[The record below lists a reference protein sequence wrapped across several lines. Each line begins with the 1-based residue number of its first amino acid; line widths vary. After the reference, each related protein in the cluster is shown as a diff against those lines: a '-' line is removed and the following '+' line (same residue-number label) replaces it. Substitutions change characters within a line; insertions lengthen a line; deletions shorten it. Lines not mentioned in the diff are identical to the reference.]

1 MNMRRTGHR
10 ARGGAYALAILAAL
24 AVALICPDGSG
35 PAGAAEFTMK
45 FALSAAED
53 AEHNVVRMIKEVVEA
68 KSKGRIEVQIYP
80 RGQLGSQSATIQGLQ
95 TGTVEGFITPADFY
109 AGIDQRM
116 GVLSFPFLFKDRA
129 HANRTLA
136 DPALA
141 QKMAALLDAKG
152 IVGCGTFATADVR
165 YMTRAPIHKLADFEG
180 KKLRINGTDAEKER
194 FRRLGATAIPM
205 NLADMLTAL
214 QNKTIDGSGSGMTI
228 WVNFNLETVSKE
240 LLQIE
245 DTLIVAYCALSR
257 RWLDSLPPDVR
268 EMVVAETRAL
278 FPRAVKLTDEFAA
291 SLTKKWEDRGGKINR
306 MSEAEMKTI
315 RDKFATVGTTI
326 TEGKPE
332 LRAMYN
338 ELRSASEKT
347 P

>member
-1 MNMRRTGHR
+1 MTGHR
-10 ARGGAYALAILAAL
+10 ARGGASALALSLALATGGAGL
-24 AVALICPDGSG
+24 AVAKE
-35 PAGAAEFTMK
+35 ARAAEFTLK
-45 FALSAAED
+45 FGVSAAED
-53 AEHNVVRMIKEVVEA
+53 AEHNYAKMIKEAVEA
-68 KSKGRIEVQIYP
+68 KSKGRIEVQVYP

-95 TGTVEGFITPADFY
+95 TGTVEGFMTPADFY
-109 AGIDQRM
+109 AGIDPRM

-136 DPALA
+136 DPAIV
-141 QKMAALLDAKG
+141 QKMASLLESKG
-152 IVGCGTFATADVR
+152 IIGCGQVATADVR
-165 YMTRAPIHKLADFEG
+165 YMTRNPIHKLADFEG

-194 FRRLGATAIPM
+194 FRRVGATSIPM

-245 DTLIVAYCALSR
+245 DTLIVSYCALSK
-257 RWLDSLPPDVR
+257 RWLDTLPADLR
-268 EMVVAETRAL
+268 EMVITES
-278 FPRAVKLTDEFAA
+278 RAVYPRGVKISDEFIA

-306 MSEAEMKTI
+306 LSDAETKI
-315 RDKFATVGTTI
+315 VRDKFATVGTAI

-332 LRAMYN
+332 LRAFYN
-338 ELRSASEKT
+338 ELRAVSEKT

>member
-1 MNMRRTGHR
+1 MRMRGH
-10 ARGGAYALAILAAL
+10 GTYALAISLAVMMSVAVLAAPRR
-24 AVALICPDGSG
+24 AP
-35 PAGAAEFTMK
+35 AAEFTMK
-45 FALSAAED
+45 FGVSAAED
-53 AEHNVVRMIKEVVEA
+53 AEHNYAKMIKEVVEA

-95 TGTVEGFITPADFY
+95 TGTVEGFMTPADFY
-109 AGIDQRM
+109 AGIDPRM

-136 DPALA
+136 DPAIV
-141 QKMAALLDAKG
+141 QKMASILEPKG
-152 IVGCGTFATADVR
+152 IVGCGQVASADVR
-165 YMTRAPIHKLADFEG
+165 YMTRVPLHTLADFEG

-194 FRRLGATAIPM
+194 FRRLGATSIPM

-245 DTLIVAYCALSR
+245 DTLIVSYCALSK
-257 RWLDSLPPDVR
+257 RWLDTLPADLR
-268 EMVVAETRAL
+268 EMVVTESRGVY
-278 FPRAVKLTDEFAA
+278 PRGVKISDEFIA

-306 MSEAEMKTI
+306 LSEAEMKTV

-332 LRAMYN
+332 VRAFYT
-338 ELRSASEKT
+338 ELKAASDKT

>member
-1 MNMRRTGHR
+1 MRNRMTGSEGR
-10 ARGGAYALAILAAL
+10 VVSGVVGLLLGLALSVAGLSTAL
-24 AVALICPDGSG
+24 
-35 PAGAAEFTMK
+35 PAQAAEFTLK
-45 FALSAAED
+45 FGLSAAED
-53 AEHNVVRMIKEVVEA
+53 AEHTMVKMLKEAVEA

-80 RGQLGSQSATIQGLQ
+80 RGQLGSQSATIQGVQ
-95 TGTVEGFITPADFY
+95 TGTVEGFLTPFDFY
-109 AGIDQRM
+109 AGIDPRM

-136 DPALA
+136 DPAIA
-141 QKMAALLDAKG
+141 QKLTSLLDSKG
-152 IVGCGTFATADVR
+152 IVGCGQIATADVR
-165 YMTRAPIHKLADFEG
+165 YMTRNPIHRIADFEG

-245 DTLIVAYCALSR
+245 DTLIVAYCALSK
-257 RWLDSLPPDVR
+257 RWLDTLPVDLR
-268 EMVVAETRAL
+268 EMVITESRGVFSRST
-278 FPRAVKLTDEFAA
+278 KITDDFLA
-291 SLTKKWEDRGGKINR
+291 SLTRKWEERGGKINR
-306 MSEAEMKTI
+306 LSDAEMKAI

-338 ELRSASEKT
+338 ELKAAGDRT

>member
-1 MNMRRTGHR
+1 MTGT
-10 ARGGAYALAILAAL
+10 RGRGRAYALALSLAL
-24 AVALICPDGSG
+24 ALGVTGLDA
-35 PAGAAEFTMK
+35 AKEAQAAEFTLK
-45 FALSAAED
+45 FGVSAAED
-53 AEHNVVRMIKEVVEA
+53 TEHNYAKMIKEAVEA

-95 TGTVEGFITPADFY
+95 TGTVEAFMTPADFY
-109 AGIDQRM
+109 SGIDPRM

-136 DPALA
+136 DQAIV
-141 QKMAALLDAKG
+141 QKMASLLESKG
-152 IVGCGTFATADVR
+152 IIGCGQVASADVR
-165 YMTRAPIHKLADFEG
+165 YMTRNPIHKLADFEG

-194 FRRLGATAIPM
+194 FRRVGATAIPM
-205 NLADMLTAL
+205 NLPDMLTAL

-245 DTLIVAYCALSR
+245 DTLIVSYCALSK
-257 RWLDSLPPDVR
+257 RWLDTLPADLR
-268 EMVVAETRAL
+268 EMVINES
-278 FPRAVKLTDEFAA
+278 RAVYPRGVKISDEFIA
-291 SLTKKWEDRGGKINR
+291 SLTKKWEDRGGKVNR
-306 MSEAEMKTI
+306 LSEAEMKI
-315 RDKFATVGTTI
+315 VRDKFATVGTTI

-332 LRAMYN
+332 LRVFYN
-338 ELRSASEKT
+338 ELRAVSEKT

>member
-1 MNMRRTGHR
+1 MRTRTRDPRTRGR
-10 ARGGAYALAILAAL
+10 AWALALACALALGVTGLAA
-24 AVALICPDGSG
+24 AM
-35 PAGAAEFTMK
+35 PAQAAEFTLK
-45 FALSAAED
+45 FGVSAAED
-53 AEHNVVRMIKEVVEA
+53 TEHNYAKMVKEGVEA

-95 TGTVEGFITPADFY
+95 TGTVEGFMTPADFY
-109 AGIDQRM
+109 AGIDPRM

-129 HANRTLA
+129 HANRTLV
-136 DPALA
+136 DPAVV
-141 QKMAALLDAKG
+141 QKMASLLDAKG
-152 IVGCGTFATADVR
+152 IIGCGQVASGDVR
-165 YMTRAPIHKLADFEG
+165 YMTRNPIRKLADFEG

-194 FRRLGATAIPM
+194 FRRVGATSIPM

-214 QNKTIDGSGSGMTI
+214 QNKTIDGSGSGITI
-228 WVNFNLETVSKE
+228 WVNFNLETVSKD

-245 DTLIVAYCALSR
+245 DTLIVSYCALSK
-257 RWLDSLPPDVR
+257 RWLDSLPPDLR
-268 EMVVAETRAL
+268 EVVITESRAV
-278 FPRAVKLTDEFAA
+278 FPRAVKISDEFNV

-306 MSEAEMKTI
+306 LSDAEMKVI

-332 LRAMYN
+332 LRAFYN
-338 ELRSASEKT
+338 ELKTVSERT

>member
-1 MNMRRTGHR
+1 MRRRMTIDR
-10 ARGGAYALAILAAL
+10 QRGRVNPCAFVLGF
-24 AVALICPDGSG
+24 ALIGLG
-35 PAGAAEFTMK
+35 AATPASAAEFTMK
-45 FALSAAED
+45 FGISSAED
-53 AEHNVVRMIKEVVEA
+53 AEHTIARTIKETVES

-80 RGQLGSQSATIQGLQ
+80 RGQLGSQSATIQGVQ
-95 TGTVEGFITPADFY
+95 TGTVEGFMTPADFY
-109 AGIDQRM
+109 AGIDPRL

-136 DPALA
+136 DPAIA
-141 QKMAALLDAKG
+141 QKLAVLLESKG
-152 IVGCGTFATADVR
+152 IVGCGQIATADVR
-165 YMTRAPIHKLADFEG
+165 YLARNPIHQISDFEG

-194 FRRLGATAIPM
+194 FKRVGATAIPM

-245 DTLIVAYCALSR
+245 DTLIVAYCALSK
-257 RWLDSLPPDVR
+257 RWLDTLPADLR
-268 EMVVAETRAL
+268 ETVVTETRAI
-278 FPRAVKLTDEFAA
+278 FPRSVKVVDDFAA

-306 MSEAEMKTI
+306 LSDADMKAI

-332 LRAMYN
+332 LRALYN
-338 ELRSASEKT
+338 EIKAAGDRT

>member
-1 MNMRRTGHR
+1 MRMRTTGHR
-10 ARGGAYALAILAAL
+10 GRGSVYALALCLGLALGAL
-24 AVALICPDGSG
+24 GLDAAQE
-35 PAGAAEFTMK
+35 ARAAEFTMK
-45 FALSAAED
+45 FGVSSAED
-53 AEHNVVRMIKEVVEA
+53 AEHNYAKMIKEAVEA

-95 TGTVEGFITPADFY
+95 TGTVEGFMTPADFY
-109 AGIDQRM
+109 AGIDPRM

-136 DPALA
+136 DPAIV
-141 QKMAALLDAKG
+141 QKMAVLLESKG
-152 IVGCGTFATADVR
+152 IIGCGQVATADVR
-165 YMTRAPIHKLADFEG
+165 YMTRNPIHKLADFEG

-194 FRRLGATAIPM
+194 FKRVGATAIPM

-245 DTLIVAYCALSR
+245 DTLIVSYCALSK
-257 RWLDSLPPDVR
+257 RWLDTLPADLR
-268 EMVVAETRAL
+268 EMVVNES
-278 FPRAVKLTDEFAA
+278 RAVYPRGVKISDEFIGT
-291 SLTKKWEDRGGKINR
+291 LTRKWEERGGKINR
-306 MSEAEMKTI
+306 LSDAEMKTV
-315 RDKFATVGTTI
+315 RDRFATVGTTI

-338 ELRSASEKT
+338 ELKAASERT

>member
-1 MNMRRTGHR
+1 MRLRMFAGALSFALVLGMTGLGA
-10 ARGGAYALAILAAL
+10 ARHAQ
-24 AVALICPDGSG
+24 
-35 PAGAAEFTMK
+35 AAEFTLK
-45 FALSAAED
+45 FGVSSAED
-53 AEHNVVRMIKEVVEA
+53 AEHNYAKMIKEVVET

-95 TGTVEGFITPADFY
+95 TGTVEGFMTPADFY
-109 AGIDQRM
+109 AGIDPRM

-136 DPALA
+136 DPAIV
-141 QKMAALLDAKG
+141 QKMASLLESKG
-152 IVGCGTFATADVR
+152 IIGCGQVATADVR

-194 FRRLGATAIPM
+194 FRRVGATAIPM

-240 LLQIE
+240 LLQVE
-245 DTLIVAYCALSR
+245 DTLIVSYCALSK
-257 RWLDSLPPDVR
+257 RWLDTLPADLR
-268 EMVVAETRAL
+268 EAVVSESRGVY
-278 FPRAVKLTDEFAA
+278 PRGVKASDEFIS
-291 SLTKKWEDRGGKINR
+291 SLTKKWEERGGKINR
-306 MSEAEMKTI
+306 LPEPEMKTV
-315 RDKFATVGTTI
+315 RDKFATVGATI

-338 ELRSASEKT
+338 ELRAASERT

>member
-1 MNMRRTGHR
+1 MRMLITDHR
-10 ARGGAYALAILAAL
+10 RRVVAC
-24 AVALICPDGSG
+24 AVALLFALALGAAGPDAAK
-35 PAGAAEFTMK
+35 PAQAAEFTLK
-45 FALSAAED
+45 FGISSAED
-53 AEHNVVRMIKEVVEA
+53 AEHNIARMIKEGVEA

-80 RGQLGSQSATIQGLQ
+80 RGQLGSQSATIQGVQ
-95 TGTVEGFITPADFY
+95 TGTVEGFMTPADFY
-109 AGIDQRM
+109 AGIDPRM

-129 HANRTLA
+129 HANRTLS
-136 DPALA
+136 DPAIA
-141 QKMAALLDAKG
+141 QKLASLLESKG
-152 IVGCGTFATADVR
+152 IIGCGQVATADVR
-165 YMTRAPIHKLADFEG
+165 YMTRNPIHKIADFEG

-194 FRRLGATAIPM
+194 FRRVGATSIPM

-245 DTLIVAYCALSR
+245 DTLIVAYCALSK
-257 RWLDSLPPDVR
+257 RWLDTLPAELR
-268 EMVVAETRAL
+268 EVVITESRAV
-278 FPRAVKLTDEFAA
+278 FPRGVKITDDFTA
-291 SLTKKWEDRGGKINR
+291 SLTKKWEDRGGRVNR
-306 MSEAEMKTI
+306 LSDAEMKVI

-338 ELRSASEKT
+338 ELRAASERT

>member
-1 MNMRRTGHR
+1 MRIRITGFKGRLVVHATALLPVLALTVVCLSAAKP
-10 ARGGAYALAILAAL
+10 ARG
-24 AVALICPDGSG
+24 
-35 PAGAAEFTMK
+35 AEFTLK
-45 FALSAAED
+45 FGLSAAED
-53 AEHNVVRMIKEVVEA
+53 AEHTMVKMIKEAVEA

-80 RGQLGSQSATIQGLQ
+80 RGQLGSQSATIQGVQ
-95 TGTVEGFITPADFY
+95 TGTVEGFLTPFDFY
-109 AGIDQRM
+109 AGIDPRM
-116 GVLSFPFLFKDRA
+116 GVLSFPFLFKDRG

-136 DPALA
+136 DPAVA
-141 QKMAALLDAKG
+141 QKLTSLLESKG
-152 IVGCGTFATADVR
+152 IVGCGQIATADVR
-165 YMTRAPIHKLADFEG
+165 YMTRNPIHKIADFEG

-194 FRRLGATAIPM
+194 FRRVAATAIPM

-245 DTLIVAYCALSR
+245 DTLIVAYCALSKK
-257 RWLDSLPPDVR
+257 WLDTLPADLR
-268 EMVVAETRAL
+268 EVVISES
-278 FPRAVKLTDEFAA
+278 RAVFSRSTKITDDFMA
-291 SLTKKWEDRGGKINR
+291 SLTKKWEERGGKINR
-306 MSEAEMKTI
+306 LSDAEMKVI

-338 ELRSASEKT
+338 ELKAASDRT